1 MYSYHHDKLPAF
13 LDNFFKTNKS
23 VHSYKTLSAANIHIE
38 FRKIYHGKYSI
49 GFKGTIQYRT
59 TFPQI

>member
-13 LDNFFKTNKS
+13 LDDLFKTNKS
-23 VHSYKTLSAANIHIE
+23 VPSYNTRSAANIH
-38 FRKIYHGKYSI
+38 
-49 GFKGTIQYRT
+49 TILNLLEKQIMANILLCGA